1 MDNDNPSQPNQ
12 NGKHKQTNN
21 QFSRES
27 GERELVHSL
36 REEALRG
43 AVTMKT
49 SMCFPKK
56 KKVKVSMIQLY
67 HPWAYVQR
75 ILNFSVEI
83 LSHIFIPV
91 LFTIAKIKITSFDAC
106 NR

>member
-43 AVTMKT
+43 AVTMKI

-56 KKVKVSMIQLY
+56 KNKSKSKYDPTIPSLGICPKNSEFFSGDTFTYLY
-67 HPWAYVQR
+67 
-75 ILNFSVEI
+75 SC
-83 LSHIFIPV
+83 
-91 LFTIAKIKITSFDAC
+91 TIYNS
-106 NR
+106 